1 MILVIK
7 YTVFAV
13 ISTLF
18 NLLFQYISFSAYNG
32 ALGLYVGMFWGTLA
46 GLVSKYILDK
56 KYIFYHMSK
65 DGKDDA
71 KKFMLYSFTGVFTTL
86 IFWSAEISFNAL
98 FAFENAKYIGAAIGL
113 AIGYV
118 TKYQLDKRFVFRRS
132 HGSV

>member
-1 MILVIK
+1 MAFYFLRGVLYIILVIK

-18 NLLFQYISFSAYNG
+18 NLLFQYISFLAYNR
-32 ALGLYVGMFWGTLA
+32 ALGFYVGMFWGTLA
-46 GLVSKYILDK
+46 GLLSKYILDK
-56 KYIFYHMSK
+56 KYIFYYMPK

-98 FAFENAKYIGAAIGL
+98 FAFESAKYIGAAIGL

-118 TKYQLDKRFVFRRS
+118 TIARS
-132 HGSV
+132 R